1 VRKLSKTSSQI
12 DGQPMFKLLDKI
24 KKLES
29 NGKDIIHFEIGDP
42 DFDTPEN
49 ISNAAIDA
57 IKQGDTHYASSF
69 GLTEFR
75 QKICE
80 TTKKS
85 RGFKPDLEQILV
97 TPGANIA
104 IFYAVSCLV
113 DPGEEVIVPDPGFP
127 TYFSIIKM
135 CGASPVRVP
144 LLESNEFR
152 MNPNDIEKR
161 ITEKTRLII
170 INSPQN
176 PTGSVMTE
184 EEIKM
189 TYEIAEKHDVFLYS
203 DEIYARMIY
212 DNAKFSSPGIF
223 DKCKERTI
231 ISNGFSKAFA
241 MTGWRL
247 GAVIGP
253 SNVIEKMRLLL
264 ETTSSCVSP
273 FIQAAGIE
281 AIDGNQTSQKIMYDE
296 YLKRR
301 ELIVNGLNS
310 IDKISCIMPGGAFYV
325 FLNIKKTGMT
335 SNQFCEFILDDAGVA
350 MLPGT
355 SFGQFGE
362 GFVRICYT
370 TNQDEIKEAIER
382 IKKSIN
388 KSKLY

>member
-1 VRKLSKTSSQI
+1 MKKLSEISKRT
-12 DGQPMFKLLDKI
+12 DGQPMFKLLEKV
-24 KKLES
+24 KNLEQQ
-29 NGKDIIHFEIGDP
+29 GKNIIHFEIGDP

-104 IFYAVSCLV
+104 IFYATSCLV

-135 CGASPVRVP
+135 CNVVPVRVP

-189 TYEIAEKHDVFLYS
+189 TYEIAEKHDLFLYS
-203 DEIYARMIY
+203 DEIYSKLIY
-212 DNAKFSSPGIF
+212 DNNKYSSPSVF

-231 ISNGFSKAFA
+231 LADGFSKAYA

-247 GAVIGP
+247 GLVVGP
-253 SNVIEKMRLLL
+253 SDIIEKMQLLL

-273 FIQAAGIE
+273 FIQKAGIE
-281 AIDGNQTSQKIMYDE
+281 AIDGDQTFHKYMHSE
-296 YLKRR
+296 YRKRR
-301 ELIVNGLNS
+301 DLIVRELNS
-310 IDKISCIMPGGAFYV
+310 IEGVDCVMPGGAFYV
-325 FLNIKKTGMT
+325 FINIKKTNMT
-335 SNQFCEFILDDAGVA
+335 SEQFCDYILEDADVA
-350 MLPGT
+350 ILPGT
-355 SFGQFGE
+355 SFGRFGE
-362 GFVRICYT
+362 GYVRMCYAVK
-370 TNQDEIKEAIER
+370 QER
-382 IKKSIN
+382 INDAIKRIRNSIN
-388 KSKLY
+388 KLKL

>member
-1 VRKLSKTSSQI
+1 
-12 DGQPMFKLLDKI
+12 MFKLLDKI

-29 NGKDIIHFEIGDP
+29 DGKDIIHFEIRDP
-42 DFDTPEN
+42 DFDTPKN
-49 ISNAAIDA
+49 ISDATINAL
-57 IKQGDTHYASSF
+57 KNGQTHYVSSF
-69 GLTEFR
+69 GLAELR

-80 TTKKS
+80 SIEKS
-85 RGFKPDLEQILV
+85 RGFKPELEQVLV
-97 TPGANIA
+97 TPGANIV
-104 IFYAVSCLV
+104 IFYAISCLV
-113 DPGEEVIVPDPGFP
+113 DPGEEIIFPDPGFP
-127 TYFSIIKM
+127 TYNAAIKM

-362 GFVRICYT
+362 GFVRMCYAVK
-370 TNQDEIKEAIER
+370 QER
-382 IKKSIN
+382 INDAIKRIRNSIN
-388 KSKLY
+388 KLKL